1 MLIIVGF
8 LVQAVLSLLIF
19 FASQLFFENST
30 LGILIAGSFSL
41 LIAIAIGFFF
51 LKNTQKQQKKA
62 IEDYIKSKSNPN
74 EDAQKYDL
82 LDKTTLSLSHLA
94 EKVAAIANMLGHAS
108 GYMDTL
114 THQTEVNTKNITEAI
129 DQVVNGTGQESESIR
144 QVANQLEMMATATE
158 GIAKGAQD
166 QAKSVGYATEISH
179 NVNKAI
185 EEIAFKATNAA
196 NASEQA
202 AEAASEGGKT
212 IEATVKAIINIR
224 DKVGQSAEKVREMGK
239 RSEEIEII
247 VEKIKE
253 IASQTNLLA
262 LNAAIEAARAGE
274 MGRGFA
280 VVASEVRKLAENS
293 VIATKDVNN
302 LVLAIQK
309 SAHEA
314 IMTMDMGVEEVRN
327 GVELAGQS
335 GKALETI
342 ISTSRSVH
350 QELKGVVTLTNQQ
363 ISLSRELGN
372 SMESVS
378 AVVEENSASSEEMS
392 AEAENIAKEI
402 EVISEI
408 SSRNSSTAFGVSKLT
423 SEICSLVADSTASA
437 QTLAEMASSLQ
448 NLVSTYDN
456 RSNEI
461 VVPIK
466 TRTTR
471 EKPTIGIIIPKRIAF
486 WETAIKFAQ
495 KGADE
500 LGVNLIV
507 CDSEENPITME
518 KHLNDLVNRKVDGI
532 MWVPYF
538 GLGRKGLTLAK
549 NADIPVLLI
558 DSYEGGLQPQSEEFP
573 NYLAFVGPADETGS
587 YEMGKY
593 LINHITAAKDG
604 KKYIASLDGT
614 EGAPGAII
622 RHKGLVRAMKE
633 HPEAVLISSRIA
645 NFDFDKAK
653 NCMHDMLSETPQIQ
667 GVWAAGDAMTQGGIE
682 GAKLAGRH
690 PGKDIFFVGMDLDSE
705 SLKAL
710 LNGEQ
715 LFDIGGHWLQF
726 GFGLGILYD
735 SLNGYLM
742 PKGRSI
748 VKLPLLAVTREKVD
762 QFEKDYPKGIPV
774 YDFKQK
780 SRAYNPNAPVSFF
793 EMKYSNE

>member
-1 MLIIVGF
+1 MGSIF
-8 LVQAVLSLLIF
+8 LV
-19 FASQLFFENST
+19 
-30 LGILIAGSFSL
+30 
-41 LIAIAIGFFF
+41 
-51 LKNTQKQQKKA
+51 NTQKQLKRV
-62 IEDYIKSKSNPN
+62 IEDNKKSKSDPN
-74 EDAQKYDL
+74 EDAEKSDL

-94 EKVAAIANMLGHAS
+94 DKVATIANMLGHAS

-114 THQTEVNTKNITEAI
+114 TYQTETNTRNISTAI
-129 DQVVNGTGQESESIR
+129 DQVVSGTSQESESIN

-166 QAKSVGYATEISH
+166 QAKSVGHATEISH

-185 EEIAFKATNAA
+185 EEIALKATNAA
-196 NASEQA
+196 KASAQA
-202 AEAASEGGKT
+202 AKAANEGGKT
-212 IEATVKAIINIR
+212 IEATVKAINNIR
-224 DKVGQSAEKVREMGK
+224 DKVGQSAEKVREMGT
-239 RSEEIEII
+239 RSEEIEVI

-302 LVLAIQK
+302 LVLAILK

-314 IMTMDMGVEEVRN
+314 VLTMDMGVEEVQN
-327 GVELAGQS
+327 GVNLAGLS
-335 GKALETI
+335 GKALESI
-342 ISTSRSVH
+342 ISTSDTVH
-350 QELKGVVTLTNQQ
+350 QELKDVVNLTNQQ

-372 SMESVS
+372 AMKSVS

-392 AEAENIAKEI
+392 AEAESIAREI

-408 SSRNSSTAFGVSKLT
+408 SSRNSSTAIGVSKLT
-423 SEICSLVADSTASA
+423 TEICSLVADSTASA

-448 NLVSTYDN
+448 NLVSAFDN
-456 RSNEI
+456 KSNETI
-461 VVPIK
+461 VPTNKRISHG
-466 TRTTR
+466 
-471 EKPTIGIIIPKRIAF
+471 KPTIGIVIPKRIAF
-486 WETAIKFAQ
+486 WDTAIKFAQ

-500 LGVNLIV
+500 LGANLIV
-507 CDSEENPITME
+507 CDSEENPIIME
-518 KHLNDLVNRKVDGI
+518 KHITDLVNQKVDGLL
-532 MWVPYF
+532 WVPYF

-549 NADIPVLLI
+549 NAGIPVLLI

-573 NYLAFVGPADETGS
+573 NYLAFVGPADETGA

-593 LINHITAAKDG
+593 LINHLSPSKDD
-604 KKYIASLDGT
+604 KNYIASLDGT

-622 RHKGLVRAMKE
+622 RHKGLIRAMKE
-633 HPEAVLISSRIA
+633 HPEAVLVSSKTA
-645 NFDFDKAK
+645 NFDFDLAK
-653 NCMHDMLSETPQIQ
+653 NCMQEMLTETPQIQ

-710 LNGEQ
+710 QNGEQ

-735 SLNGYLM
+735 SLNEYAM

-748 VKLPLLAVTREKVD
+748 VKLPLLAVTREKVG

-780 SRAYNPNAPVSFF
+780 SRTYNPNAPVSFF
-793 EMKYSNE
+793 EMRYSNE